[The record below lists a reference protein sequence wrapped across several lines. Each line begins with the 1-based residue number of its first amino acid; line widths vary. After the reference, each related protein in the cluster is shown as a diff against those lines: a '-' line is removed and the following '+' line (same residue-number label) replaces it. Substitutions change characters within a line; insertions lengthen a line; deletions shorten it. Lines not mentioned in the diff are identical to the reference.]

1 MSIDWAAVSA
11 ARNVASD
18 GGPRVVYLVKG
29 SCYYSAA
36 EEHVFWCGPADRIGS
51 GLQINEPGTS
61 TLRQWEARAIGL
73 KTSEEMP
80 GPLHNGII
88 AGALDL
94 DIACG
99 GDESDDVYTMAGPS
113 GGQWKGWPVKVWAY
127 DTETDG
133 YEEVFSG
140 KWDRNPS
147 GSRDSF
153 SATATATPG
162 SIGNAVPG
170 TTLNKAG
177 WVKQTGWTSGT
188 WTAGNADGPWYPPG
202 PWGIMSGNEGYN
214 LHPDLKDTW
223 FGPVWGESADGW
235 KNHTL
240 STSVGGGTEMN
251 GVWRELPIYGRSVD
265 ASGSWY
271 YAHVSPI
278 GNTTDGGC
286 FVWDIVLRGPE
297 GDDTSNPE
305 NEYTQSQTLGTAEMT
320 TFINTDP
327 TAGPTGTNVRFEIP
341 TAGEW
346 ETGTT
351 AGERNIG
358 QYEGP
363 RMRCFALVSG
373 HYKADVGGTG
383 WNASTNPFLNTIAGN
398 GHDPQTAGFAPE
410 SAQTPIR
417 DYGDILSELLT
428 DTNFIIDPPNVGTN
442 AITDFVTDAPLSTNK
457 FKRRVCALDP
467 GFLPEAPTSDEVV
480 GDLLKSLNAALVQK
494 WDSTAN
500 VRAWYPVWRRPFSTD
515 TASDATPIR
524 AGWLR
529 SQDPPSFQWQ
539 DDPRREFATKTSS
552 TPAKAMRS
560 PANNDSGYLETFL
573 YANRI
578 LDSDSGAKAAHND
591 ADVVSKRSYRWF
603 RHFDI
608 SSGDVSADGAYEWAD
623 ANLSEAA
630 QRQTYVDAE
639 LGPRAI
645 GTYLGDLIRY
655 VDIDRMP
662 TAIGQVRGRE
672 IDWDALTVLL
682 TTWHGTITYT

>member
-1 MSIDWAAVSA
+1 MSIDWATVNRV
-11 ARNVASD
+11 RNVNSS
-18 GGPRVVYLVKG
+18 GEPRIVYLVKG
-29 SCYYSAA
+29 SVYYDDA
-36 EEHVFWCGPADRIGS
+36 EKNVFWCGPADRIRS
-51 GLQINEPGTS
+51 GLQLNEPGTS
-61 TLRQWEARAIGL
+61 TLRQWEARVTGL
-73 KTSEEMP
+73 TTSEEMP
-80 GPLHNGII
+80 GPLHDRII
-88 AGALDL
+88 AGSVDFEV
-94 DIACG
+94 ACG
-99 GDESDDVYTMAGPS
+99 GDESDDLYTMAGPS
-113 GGQWKGWPVKVWAY
+113 GGDWRNWPVQVWAY

-133 YEEVFSG
+133 YEEIFSG
-140 KWDRNPS
+140 KWDRNPG
-147 GSRDSF
+147 GSRDALRF
-153 SATATATPG
+153 AAVATPG
-162 SIGNAVPG
+162 AFGAPMPG
-170 TTLNKAG
+170 TVLDKSGWNKE
-177 WVKQTGWTSGT
+177 TGWTTGT

-202 PWGIMSGNEGYN
+202 AWEAQSSNEGYN
-214 LHPDLKDTW
+214 LHPDLEGKW

-235 KNHTL
+235 NNHTL
-240 STSVGGGTEMN
+240 STNPSTGTEMN

-265 ASGSWY
+265 ASGNWY

-297 GDDTSNPE
+297 SDDTSNPE
-305 NEYTQSQTLGTAEMT
+305 NEYTQSQTLGTAEMS

-341 TAGEW
+341 TAAEW

-351 AGERNIG
+351 AGQRNWTEAG
-358 QYEGP
+358 S
-363 RMRCFALVSG
+363 RFRCYGLVSG
-373 HYKADVGGTG
+373 HYKADVGGTD
-383 WNASTNPFLNTIAGN
+383 WNASTNPFLNTGAGN
-398 GHDPQTAGFAPE
+398 GTDPQDPGFAPE
-410 SAQTPIR
+410 SAQTPVR
-417 DYGDILSELLT
+417 DYGDILTELLT
-428 DTNFIIDPPNVGTN
+428 DTNFIAEAATLGTN
-442 AITDFVTDAPLSTNK
+442 AVSDFVTAAPLSSSK
-457 FKRRVCALDP
+457 WKRRVTALPPTFLDDP
-467 GFLPEAPTSDEVV
+467 PTTEEVV

-539 DDPRREFATKTSS
+539 DDPRREFATKTVCA
-552 TPAKAMRS
+552 PAPAMRS
-560 PANNDSGYLETFL
+560 PANNDSFFDESFL

-578 LDSDSGAKAAHND
+578 TDSNAGAKTAANGVD
-591 ADVVSKRSYRWF
+591 TQSKRSLRWW

-608 SSGDVSADGAYEWAD
+608 SSGNVSADGAYEWAD

-672 IDWDALTVLL
+672 IDWDSLTVLL
-682 TTWHGTITYT
+682 TSWHGTITYS